1 MKLFQNLFFSGVLVL
16 LIFSC
21 SGYEKALKSTDYKLK
36 YKEAMRY
43 YNKPDYVRASALF
56 DQIANVFRGTDQADT
71 IYYCQAMS
79 NFKQGDYILAQ
90 HYFHT
95 FAQTYGGSPFAEEAD
110 YMSAYCYYM
119 LSPRPELDQENTVQ
133 AIQAFQLH
141 LIKYPDSKRS
151 ADCKK
156 YITELQNKLVKKAF
170 LSAKL
175 YFDMEDYKAAIVA
188 LNNCLIQ
195 YPDSKYREDI
205 MYMLVKSSY
214 LLAYNSVKA
223 KQKDR
228 YQNAVDEYYSFAAE
242 FPDSKYSKEVTK
254 YYKLASKVLGNDI
267 DKTNENEEN

>member
-1 MKLFQNLFFSGVLVL
+1 MKFIRNLIISGVLVL
-16 LIFSC
+16 LIVGC

-36 YKEAMRY
+36 YKMALQY
-43 YNKPDYVRASALF
+43 YHKPDYVRAAALF

-71 IYYCQAMS
+71 IFFYQAMS
-79 NFKQGDYILAQ
+79 NFQQGDYILAQ

-95 FAQTYGGSPFAEEAD
+95 LTQTYGGSPFAEESD

-119 LSPRPELDQENTVQ
+119 MSPRPELDQDNTIQ

-141 LIKYPDSKRS
+141 LIRYPDSKR
-151 ADCKK
+151 ADDCRK
-156 YITELQNKLVKKAF
+156 YITELQNKLVKKSF

-188 LNNCLIQ
+188 LNNCLTQ
-195 YPDSKYREDI
+195 YPDSRYREDI

-214 LLAYNSVKA
+214 LLAYKSVRS

-242 FPDSKYSKEVTK
+242 YPNSKYSKEVEK
-254 YYKLASKVLGNDI
+254 YYKLASRVLGGDL
-267 DKTNENEEN
+267 DKTNEIDEN